1 MKKVLIVD
9 DEPDIVSYLEMI
21 LQDNGFETSAAG
33 NGNEALEKVKE
44 NPPDLVTLDI
54 SMPEASGTRFYKE
67 LKTNPV
73 SKHIPVF
80 IVTAVTG
87 LGGDENAY
95 EKFLSNRRLVPA
107 PEGFF
112 HKPIDRDAFIA
123 AVKELL
129 TD

>member
-21 LQDNGFETSAAG
+21 LQDNGFETDSAA
-33 NGNEALEKVKE
+33 NGNEALEKVRLD
-44 NPPDLVTLDI
+44 PPDLVTLDI

-67 LKTNPV
+67 LKTNPE
-73 SKHIPVF
+73 SRSIPVF

-87 LGGDENAY
+87 LGGDESAY
-95 EKFLSNRRLVPA
+95 ERFISNRKLVPA

-112 HKPIDRDAFIA
+112 HKPIDRDAFVK
-123 AVKELL
+123 AVKDLL
-129 TD
+129 EV

>member
-21 LQDNGFETSAAG
+21 LQDNGFETDTAA
-33 NGNEALEKVKE
+33 NGREALEKVRQD
-44 NPPDLVTLDI
+44 PPDLVTLDI

-67 LKTNPV
+67 LKTNEE
-73 SKHIPVF
+73 SRSIPVF

-87 LGGDENAY
+87 LGGDESAY
-95 EKFLSNRRLVPA
+95 ELFISNRKLVPA

-112 HKPIDRDAFIA
+112 HKPIDREAFVT

-129 TD
+129 ET